1 MRYLRF
7 YREFREYEIQDIEVA
22 PEHELTDTTIEDVLD
37 PDFFKDVESDD
48 EVNRD
53 DSGVYHIKS
62 WKVY

>member
-7 YREFREYEIQDIEVA
+7 YREFREYETQDVEVA
-22 PEHELTDTTIEDVLD
+22 HEDELTDTTIEDVLD

-48 EVNRD
+48 EVSKD
-53 DSGVYHIKS
+53 ASGVYHIKS